1 MTRIAEIVVATAR
14 SWPRRSARGLRA
26 AALLPFLGSLAC
38 VSEAPRKG
46 KPTIVIVIADD
57 QGWGDLSHHGNT
69 NLETPNIDSLARD
82 GASFRHFFASAVCSP
97 TRAELLTGRYHPR
110 GGVRGTS
117 AGAERLDLDERT
129 LAETFKH
136 AGYATGAFG
145 KWHNGSQHLYHPN
158 ARGFDEFYGFTS
170 GHWALYFDPPLDHNG
185 RAVRGSG
192 FIIDDLTDHALSF
205 IEDNAAKGEP
215 FFLYV
220 PYNTPHSPMQVPDR
234 FYERFAGAELPL
246 RHRDPDKEDL
256 EHTRA
261 AMAMVENIDW
271 NVGRLLHRLDELGL
285 GDDTLVLYMSDNG
298 PNGWRWNG
306 GMKGRKGTLDEGG
319 LRVPAFVRWPGKIDA
334 GQEVEPIA
342 AAIDLLPTLAELAGV
357 EVVGDRPLDG
367 RSLAPLLV
375 GERAQET
382 WPDREIASFH
392 RGEVTLRTQ
401 RFRLDPEG
409 RLFDL
414 QEDPGQRVDITDKQ
428 PAEARRLQR
437 LAEEL
442 SAEMAGELGPVD
454 DRPFLIG
461 GDRDTLETCSSTR
474 CGGQWFRLQLW

>member
-1 MTRIAEIVVATAR
+1 MA
-14 SWPRRSARGLRA
+14 
-26 AALLPFLGSLAC
+26 
-38 VSEAPRKG
+38 EAP
-46 KPTIVIVIADD
+46 PPDPPPNIVIVIADD

-82 GASFRHFFASAVCSP
+82 GASFRHFFVSAVCSP

-145 KWHNGSQHLYHPN
+145 RWHNGSQHLYHPN
-158 ARGFDEFYGFTS
+158 ARG
-170 GHWALYFDPPLDHNG
+170 
-185 RAVRGSG
+185 
-192 FIIDDLTDHALSF
+192 
-205 IEDNAAKGEP
+205 
-215 FFLYV
+215 
-220 PYNTPHSPMQVPDR
+220 
-234 FYERFAGAELPL
+234 
-246 RHRDPDKEDL
+246 
-256 EHTRA
+256 
-261 AMAMVENIDW
+261 ENIDW

-319 LRVPAFVRWPGKIDA
+319 VRVPAFVRWPGKIDG
-334 GQEVEPIA
+334 GQVVEPIA

-375 GERAQET
+375 GERAHEA

-392 RGEVTLRTQ
+392 RGKVSLRTE

-428 PAEARRLQR
+428 PAEAQRLQR

-442 SAEMAGELGPVD
+442 SAEMAEELGPVD

-461 GDRDTLETCSSTR
+461 GDREVWLPARDGRASGGVVRSNRFPNSSYFTDWTSAEGSIVWPVEIAEPGRYRVSADYTCPEDRLGSILELRLGSSLLQAEVDAAHAAPVIGGEHDRLPRQEGYFKRFGRLELGSIELEGSGELTLGATSVPSGWVPDHCRRPTC
-474 CGGQWFRLQLW
+474 